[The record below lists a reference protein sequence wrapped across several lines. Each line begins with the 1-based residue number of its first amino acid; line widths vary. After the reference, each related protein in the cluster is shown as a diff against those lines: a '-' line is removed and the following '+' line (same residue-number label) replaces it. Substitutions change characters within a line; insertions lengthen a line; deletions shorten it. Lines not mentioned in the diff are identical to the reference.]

1 MASNKP
7 TYSPTELKEHQRV
20 MRDLRQQGQAAVTWG
35 LPNPATEAAVLGM
48 GLVMR
53 EKLSDAASTARA
65 TDAAAIAATMLD
77 KTIQKMPQAPSYQCA
92 KGCSYCCHGAVSVS
106 APELFRIVRMIER
119 APSSDKAGV
128 IARAKARS
136 ASTFEAVLTL
146 RDPCPLL
153 VEGSCSVYEDR
164 PMGCRQFVSTNADA
178 CRTAFEQ
185 RRGEL
190 PFVPGAANAGLIL
203 RSLLM
208 GAAASLGLKADTYEL
223 SSALVV
229 ALEQP
234 DAEARWLAGE
244 DVLAPALKTPQPPNM
259 QGSVQRWS
267 QMLAG
272 LYV

>member
-20 MRDLRQQGQAAVTWG
+20 MRELRQQGQAAVTWG

-53 EKLSDAASTARA
+53 EKLADAGSTTRA
-65 TDAAAIAATMLD
+65 TDTAALAATMLD
-77 KTIQKMPQAPSYQCA
+77 KTIQKMPQAPAYQCA
-92 KGCSYCCHGAVSVS
+92 KGCNFCCHGAVSVS
-106 APELFRIVRMIER
+106 APELFRAVRLIDS
-119 APSSDKAGV
+119 ASGIDKAGV
-128 IARAKARS
+128 IGRAKARS
-136 ASTFEAVLTL
+136 AATFEAALAL

-153 VEGSCSVYEDR
+153 VEGNCSVYEDR
-164 PMGCRQFVSTNADA
+164 PMGCRQFVSTNAEG
-178 CRTAFEQ
+178 CRTAFEK
-185 RRGEL
+185 RTGEL
-190 PFVPGAANAGLIL
+190 PYVPGAANAGLIL

-208 GAAASLGLKADTYEL
+208 GAVASLGLKADTYEL

-244 DVLAPALKTPQPPNM
+244 DVLAGALVTPQPPNM
-259 QGSVQRWS
+259 HDSVQRWS
-267 QMLAG
+267 QMLSS

>member
-1 MASNKP
+1 MADKTP
-7 TYSPTELKEHQRV
+7 IYSPTELKEHQRV

-48 GLVMR
+48 GLVIR
-53 EKLSDAASTARA
+53 DRLA
-65 TDAAAIAATMLD
+65 DAAAPDRATQAAALAATMLD
-77 KTIQKMPQAPSYQCA
+77 KTIQKMPQAPKYQCA
-92 KGCSYCCHGAVSVS
+92 KGCNYCCHGAVSVS
-106 APELFRIVRMIER
+106 APELFRIVRLID
-119 APSSDKAGV
+119 AGTSIDKAGV
-128 IARAKARS
+128 IERAKARS
-136 ASTFEAVLTL
+136 ADSFDAVLTL

-153 VEGSCSVYEDR
+153 IEGNCSVYEDR
-164 PMGCRQFVSTNADA
+164 PMGCRQFVSTNAEG

-185 RRGEL
+185 KNGEL
-190 PFVPGAANAGLIL
+190 PFVPGAANAGLIV

-223 SSALVV
+223 SSALLI

-244 DVLAPALKTPQPPNM
+244 DVLAGALKTPQPPNM

-267 QMLAG
+267 QMLAS

>member
-1 MASNKP
+1 MADNKP

-53 EKLSDAASTARA
+53 ERLADAGSQSRA
-65 TDAAAIAATMLD
+65 AEAAALAATMLD
-77 KTIQKMPQAPSYQCA
+77 KTIQKMPQAPNYQCA
-92 KGCSYCCHGAVSVS
+92 MGCNYCCHGAVSVS
-106 APELFRIVRMIER
+106 PPELFRIVRLIDSG
-119 APSSDKAGV
+119 PGIDKAGV
-128 IARAKARS
+128 IARARARS

-153 VEGSCSVYEDR
+153 VDGNCSVYEDR
-164 PMGCRQFVSTNADA
+164 PMGCRQFVSTSAEG
-178 CRTAFEQ
+178 CRTAFEK
-185 RRGEL
+185 RSGEL

-208 GAAASLGLKADTYEL
+208 GAATSLGLKTDTYEL
-223 SSALVV
+223 SSALII
-229 ALEQP
+229 ALAQP

-244 DVLAPALKTPQPPNM
+244 DVLAGALKTPQPPNM

-267 QMLAG
+267 QMLAS